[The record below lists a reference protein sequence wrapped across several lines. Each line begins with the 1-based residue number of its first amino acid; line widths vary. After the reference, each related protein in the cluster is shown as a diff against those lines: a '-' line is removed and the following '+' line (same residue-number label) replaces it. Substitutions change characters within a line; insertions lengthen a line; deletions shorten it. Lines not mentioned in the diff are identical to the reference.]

1 MDYSIR
7 IKIFVFSV
15 TAVYIRHP
23 FFPGCHSF
31 RSGPISP
38 LGRNLKLQM
47 LELET
52 CGGGCSGENWA
63 AWVPAGYGLG
73 ALLTTPWGRPHHPGL
88 SPPTP
93 IHSSSKLQL
102 LPTASRVCFCLL
114 WSALPQQPH
123 QTAAGS
129 RLTRSLLCSPMVASD
144 SRIPCPTDPCLG
156 WPPTP
161 SLA

>member
-1 MDYSIR
+1 MVTRSSDLLLWVYVLDHNIKHIYYNRSRSEFGDVLLKAHMDYSIR

-63 AWVPAGYGLG
+63 A
-73 ALLTTPWGRPHHPGL
+73 
-88 SPPTP
+88 
-93 IHSSSKLQL
+93 
-102 LPTASRVCFCLL
+102 
-114 WSALPQQPH
+114 
-123 QTAAGS
+123 
-129 RLTRSLLCSPMVASD
+129 
-144 SRIPCPTDPCLG
+144 
-156 WPPTP
+156 
-161 SLA
+161 